1 MTSKTRLVY
10 LLITTFCLAGCGY
23 KSRNP
28 VSENG
33 LPSADTI
40 QTALAP
46 RYAKGF
52 KITVR
57 PDGVKLLSISEPNN
71 NHAIPEL
78 FALVPK
84 GTKAEIP
91 DGYTV
96 IPTPTDRVICMTT
109 PQLAGFTG
117 LNAYDKV
124 VATSTTRRMQNKE
137 WLARLKDGRVKKIG
151 MEGNFDTEIIIASQ
165 PDIIF
170 VSPNRRGGY
179 EVMKELNIPLV
190 PYWAFK
196 ETSPLGLS
204 EWIKVAGMFI
214 GKEEEACQLF
224 AQMEQRYNLLKAK
237 VSNVKQRPSVFS
249 GEMRRDTWY
258 VPGGQSFYARL
269 FADAGADYFMK
280 DNTETGGVLM
290 DFETVYAK
298 GYNAG
303 YWRVMNGYKGEFSY
317 EALKASNPQYADF
330 RAFKEKK
337 VIYCNLEWIPLYENL
352 PLSPDVLLSDMIKA
366 FHPELLPDYH
376 LCFIRFWKRIS
387 IPVLMLMVTN
397 SFNPAYLFHYYK
409 MAEVSDFSH
418 SVKGYSNIPAISS
431 AICLSVNRLAFIS
444 SSRL

>member
-1 MTSKTRLVY
+1 MSK
-10 LLITTFCLAGCGY
+10 
-23 KSRNP
+23 
-28 VSENG
+28 NG

-290 DFETVYAK
+290 DFETVYAQ

-376 LCFIRFWKRIS
+376 
-387 IPVLMLMVTN
+387 PV
-397 SFNPAYLFHYYK
+397 F
-409 MAEVSDFSH
+409 
-418 SVKGYSNIPAISS
+418 YS
-431 AICLSVNRLAFIS
+431 LLEKE
-444 SSRL
+444 